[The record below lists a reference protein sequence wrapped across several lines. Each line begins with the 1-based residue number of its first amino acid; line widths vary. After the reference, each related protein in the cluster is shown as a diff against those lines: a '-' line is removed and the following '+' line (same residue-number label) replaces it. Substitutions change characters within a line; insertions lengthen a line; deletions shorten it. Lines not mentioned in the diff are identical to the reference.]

1 MCILIVAQR
10 HWKGVGKTL
19 SEPVRLYVTG
29 RLSMEHGAQL
39 LDQADLP
46 GRQGRLAL
54 AFLALSRARPV
65 PRDELLDALWPDSPP
80 PSADSALSAV
90 VSKLRSGF
98 TRVGL
103 DGPATVEASAGCYA
117 LRLPPGSSVDVETA
131 ANSLDRG
138 EGALRA
144 GDLHRAWTTAT
155 VATAILRRPLLP
167 GDDAPW
173 ITQHRTRLRDLLL
186 RAYDCVIEVWL
197 QRGDTT
203 LAVATARSALDVA
216 PFRESAHRRLMR
228 AHAAAGDRAEALRV
242 YEECRTLLRDELG
255 VNPSEETQALYAQLL
270 G

>member
-1 MCILIVAQR
+1 MSD
-10 HWKGVGKTL
+10 T
-19 SEPVRLYVTG
+19 VRLYVTG
-29 RLSMEHGAQL
+29 RLTLEHGTQL
-39 LDQADLP
+39 LDQAELP

-54 AFLALSRARPV
+54 AFLALSRTRPV
-65 PRDELLDALWPDSPP
+65 PRDELVDALWPETAP

-103 DGPATVEASAGCYA
+103 DGPATLEASAGCYA
-117 LRLPPGSSVDVETA
+117 LKLPAGTRVDVEIA

-138 EGALRA
+138 EGALRT
-144 GDLHRAWTTAT
+144 GDLRRAWTSAT

-173 ITQHRTRLRDLLL
+173 IAQHRTRLRDLLL
-186 RAYDCVIEVWL
+186 RAYDCVVDVWL

-203 LAVATARSALDVA
+203 LAVATARNALDVA

-228 AHAAAGDRAEALRV
+228 AHTAAGDRAEALRV
-242 YEECRTLLRDELG
+242 YEHCRTLLRDELG
-255 VNPSEETQALYAQLL
+255 VSPSDETQALYAELL

>member
-1 MCILIVAQR
+1 MAE
-10 HWKGVGKTL
+10 T
-19 SEPVRLYVTG
+19 VRLYLTG
-29 RLSMEHGAQL
+29 RLTLEHGTQL

-54 AFLALSRARPV
+54 AFLALSRTRPV
-65 PRDELLDALWPDSPP
+65 PRDELLDALWPDNPP

-90 VSKLRSGF
+90 ISKLRGGF
-98 TRVGL
+98 TRIGL

-117 LRLPPGSSVDVETA
+117 LRLPAGTSVDVETA
-131 ANSLDRG
+131 ANNLDRG

-144 GDLHRAWTTAT
+144 GDLRQAWTCAT

-167 GDDAPW
+167 GEDAPW

-186 RAYDCVIEVWL
+186 RAYDCIVEVWL
-197 QRGDTT
+197 ERGDTT
-203 LAVATARSALDVA
+203 LAVATARSALEVA

-228 AHAAAGDRAEALRV
+228 AHVAAGDRAEALRV
-242 YEECRTLLRDELG
+242 YEQCRTLLRDELG
-255 VNPSEETQALYAQLL
+255 VNPSDETQALYAELL

>member
-1 MCILIVAQR
+1 
-10 HWKGVGKTL
+10 L
-19 SEPVRLYVTG
+19 SDTVRLYVTG
-29 RLSMEHGAQL
+29 RLTLEHGGHL
-39 LDQADLP
+39 LDQAELP

-54 AFLALSRARPV
+54 AFLALSRTRPV
-65 PRDELLDALWPDSPP
+65 PRDELLDALWPDTAP

-90 VSKLRSGF
+90 VSKLRSAF
-98 TRVGL
+98 SRIGL

-117 LRLPPGSSVDVETA
+117 LRLPPGSTVDVETA

-144 GDLHRAWTTAT
+144 GDLQRAWTAAT

-167 GDDAPW
+167 GEDAPW
-173 ITQHRTRLRDLLL
+173 VTQHRTRLRDLLL
-186 RAYDCVIEVWL
+186 RAYDCVVEVWL

-203 LAVATARSALDVA
+203 LAVATARNALEVS

-228 AHAAAGDRAEALRV
+228 AHVAAGDRAEALQV
-242 YEECRTLLRDELG
+242 YEHCRKLLRDELG
-255 VNPSEETQALYAQLL
+255 VNPAEETQALYAELL

>member
-1 MCILIVAQR
+1 MAQGL
-10 HWKGVGKTL
+10 WKGVGKTL
-19 SEPVRLYVTG
+19 SDPVRLYVTG
-29 RLSMEHGAQL
+29 RLTLENGGQL

-54 AFLALSRARPV
+54 AFLALFRTRPV
-65 PRDELLDALWPDSPP
+65 PRDELVAALWPEAAP

-90 VSKLRSGF
+90 VSKLRSSL

-103 DGPATVEASAGCYA
+103 DGSATVEASAGCYA
-117 LRLPPGSSVDVETA
+117 LRLPPGTTVDVETA

-144 GDLHRAWTTAT
+144 GDLQRAWTSAT

-173 ITQHRTRLRDLLL
+173 ITQHRTRLNGLLL
-186 RAYDCVIEVWL
+186 RAYDCVVDVWL

-203 LAVATARSALDVA
+203 LAVATARNALEVA

-242 YEECRTLLRDELG
+242 YEDCRKLLRDELG
-255 VNPSEETQALYAQLL
+255 VSPSDETQALYADLL

>member
-1 MCILIVAQR
+1 M
-10 HWKGVGKTL
+10 
-19 SEPVRLYVTG
+19 RLYVTG
-29 RLSMEHGAQL
+29 RLCIEHGSQL
-39 LDQADLP
+39 LDQAELP

-54 AFLALSRARPV
+54 AFLALFRTRPV
-65 PRDELLDALWPDSPP
+65 PRDELLGALWPETAP

-98 TRVGL
+98 TRIGL
-103 DGPATVEASAGCYA
+103 DGAATVEASAGCYA
-117 LRLPPGSSVDVETA
+117 LRLPAGTTVDVETA

-144 GDLHRAWTTAT
+144 GDLRRAWTEAT

-167 GDDAPW
+167 GEDAPW
-173 ITQHRTRLRDLLL
+173 ITQHRTRLRDLQL
-186 RAYDCVIEVWL
+186 RAYDCVVEVWL

-255 VNPSEETQALYAQLL
+255 VSPSAQTQALYAELL